1 MNDRIDPDHDSQHD
15 LRRRLQRH
23 ADTVEVPVVGVQT
36 AIRRG
41 RQRQHRR
48 RTATGVL
55 AVAGVSVGVVGAVRV
70 LSRPEGGDRIVAGV
84 DEGTATSTV
93 EVPAGEVASTV
104 APVPV
109 IEVPSNFVWNVVTP
123 NSAEAVGLT
132 ASPMV
137 GDGPYLAWS
146 SQPGRSD
153 RFESVLWRSD
163 DGQSWA
169 EANQP
174 PVTGRSLAAYDGR
187 FFSFGTTAES
197 DGTIGAAVAV
207 SDDSGSSWSTASLP
221 IDTTALSADP
231 LVRSVDV
238 DTVGL
243 AAGPV
248 GVLLATRVTPQ
259 IQWDSVLPADALQ
272 RGINITAD
280 GVDVMEGSP
289 CSSDTMVPMT
299 TVSGTAPPVE
309 ASTTSIGGGSEPVA
323 TSTTVVETA
332 TTVQT
337 YSTEAA
343 EGGACSDVVLPARTF
358 TWDELGVSPAVAR
371 ALGGGIRFFLS
382 ADGGATFEEIARP
395 AGLAAPADVRLVATP
410 TGFSAW
416 SAVYGMNTSD
426 ASMWSSPDGRS
437 WTQLGAAPVAYAES
451 LLAWGDRLV
460 LTGIGDNGV
469 GTLVAVSDASGGWT
483 TTDLRGLVR
492 PTDGVSATVSG
503 SGTVV
508 GPLGISL
515 TGWLQ
520 VDPIVEAG
528 GIETTRDGITVR
540 AEDSSGTYIFLD
552 AATGTELGR
561 LVNGQGTTDLVAA
574 RNDALGGADVR
585 LTADADPVRF
595 SWQWM
600 SVELLEQFYRTA
612 RPMVSLLLHS
622 TDGITWSRDS
632 LDDAAGEP
640 VTLGTGVRAVGSQ
653 LVVATTRPGTGGAV
667 PQQLL
672 LVATPRS

>member
-1 MNDRIDPDHDSQHD
+1 MNHDSQHD
-15 LRRRLQRH
+15 LQRRLQRH
-23 ADTVEVPVVGVQT
+23 ADSVEVPVVGVQSV
-36 AIRRG
+36 IGRG

-55 AVAGVSVGVVGAVRV
+55 AVAGVSVGVVGAVQV
-70 LSRPEGGDRIVAGV
+70 LSRPEARGRIVAGV
-84 DEGTATSTV
+84 EDGTAATV
-93 EVPAGEVASTV
+93 ARTPADEVAGTV
-104 APVPV
+104 APAPV
-109 IEVPSNFVWNVVTP
+109 TEVPSNFVWNVVTP
-123 NSAEAVGLT
+123 NSAEAVGLM
-132 ASPMV
+132 AGPVV
-137 GDGPYLAWS
+137 GDGPYLVWS

-153 RFESVLWRSD
+153 RFSSVLWRSD

-169 EANQP
+169 EATQP

-187 FFSFGTTAES
+187 FFSFGTTAQS
-197 DGTIGAAVAV
+197 DGTVGAAVAM
-207 SDDSGSSWSTASLP
+207 SDDSGSNWSAASLP
-221 IDTTALSADP
+221 IDTTTLRADP

-238 DTVGL
+238 GTVAF
-243 AAGPV
+243 AAGPA
-248 GVLLATRVTPQ
+248 GVLIATRVTPQ
-259 IQWDSVLPADALQ
+259 IDWTSVLPAEALQ
-272 RGINITAD
+272 RGIQLTAT

-289 CSSDTMVPMT
+289 CSFDTIVPMT
-299 TVSGTAPPVE
+299 TVVSGTAPPVE

-323 TSTTVVETA
+323 TSTTAVVETP

-337 YSTEAA
+337 YSTESA
-343 EGGACSDVVLPARTF
+343 EGSACSDVLLPAQTY
-358 TWDELGVSPAVAR
+358 TWEQLGVSPAVAE
-371 ALGGGIRFFLS
+371 ALGGSIRFFLS
-382 ADGGATFEEIARP
+382 ADDGATFEEVAGP
-395 AGLAAPADVRLVATP
+395 AGMVPSADVRLVATP
-410 TGFSAW
+410 TGFAAW
-416 SAVYGMNTSD
+416 SAVYGMNT
-426 ASMWSSPDGRS
+426 AEATMWSSPDGRS

-460 LTGIGDNGV
+460 LTGQGDNGG

-492 PTDGVSATVSG
+492 PTDGVSATISG

-520 VDPIVEAG
+520 VDPIAEAG
-528 GIETTRDGITVR
+528 GVETTRDGITVR

-561 LVNGQGTTDLVAA
+561 LADGRGTTDLVTAP
-574 RNDALGGADVR
+574 NDDAGGFDVR
-585 LTADADPVRF
+585 LTPDADPVTF
-595 SWQWM
+595 TWEQLSA
-600 SVELLEQFYRTA
+600 ELLDPFYRTT

-622 TDGITWSRDS
+622 ADGVTWSRDS

-640 VTLGTGVRAVGSQ
+640 VTLGSGVRTVGSQ
-653 LVVATTRPGTGGAV
+653 LVVATTRPNDGTTV

-672 LVATPRS
+672 LVATPRA